1 MATGTGGIDQQV
13 TALADAYRSNPAAL
27 QKNYKVN
34 QNLLDLLALQKIKS
48 EKDAAKREIEMSQQ
62 PESQTVAQQR
72 ADEAVGRSKNE
83 IVEQVGGIAQLQKGR
98 QQQNLQRMAAGA
110 PSANQP
116 AQMTGIANQ
125 PAPNMARMAEG
136 GIVSFAGPKGSAVK
150 SPTPE
155 ELLREAGYKG
165 SMQDFYNLSIGE
177 RNRVLSTIND
187 RRASRRPGA
196 EAATGAY
203 MLDVAASPGR
213 FLGDVLSPI
222 GRELGLLNPEEKG
235 LWEGEHWGFTNELNK
250 RAASPE
256 NQPVDMSKLMPL
268 QGEDINTAGMV
279 LPPSHPAFGLA
290 PAPAAAAADPTDS
303 TDPVANPIPDTSL
316 PVPEIGAVDKTA
328 VDNFVTPQSRIPNER
343 NFELA
348 QAQAKM
354 RKGLSGLETRMGQDA
369 TAAGTGARDEA
380 AKFQDRTGVQAA
392 YGDMYRDRKVLADR
406 QAADRKANLWR
417 TLGAGAGGEGGLA
430 NIARTATNE
439 RAAEQLREQR
449 DLGGLQDLQKGRLT
463 ADQAIAKESLAAG
476 QKAEDLTQQDINNAT
491 TNHRAVMSDLEGS
504 ISKEADRGLKI
515 DELNMNAE
523 QWEAQI
529 RFDTILAKLKDSTQ
543 RIVAEYNGK
552 IRARGQDVQ
561 LRAIESDDRSTIIKG
576 IEATDRMITD
586 IRVSIEAAVQ
596 DAIEAKAIDSDYIA
610 MDETEK
616 ANHKNQLRRDITE
629 AFEAQIISQ
638 QALRERLRLKFEGA
652 IEGMRNPTGAP

>member
-1 MATGTGGIDQQV
+1 
-13 TALADAYRSNPAAL
+13 
-27 QKNYKVN
+27 
-34 QNLLDLLALQKIKS
+34 
-48 EKDAAKREIEMSQQ
+48 
-62 PESQTVAQQR
+62 
-72 ADEAVGRSKNE
+72 
-83 IVEQVGGIAQLQKGR
+83 
-98 QQQNLQRMAAGA
+98 
-110 PSANQP
+110 
-116 AQMTGIANQ
+116 
-125 PAPNMARMAEG
+125 
-136 GIVSFAGPKGSAVK
+136 
-150 SPTPE
+150 
-155 ELLREAGYKG
+155 
-165 SMQDFYNLSIGE
+165 
-177 RNRVLSTIND
+177 
-187 RRASRRPGA
+187 
-196 EAATGAY
+196 
-203 MLDVAASPGR
+203 
-213 FLGDVLSPI
+213 
-222 GRELGLLNPEEKG
+222 
-235 LWEGEHWGFTNELNK
+235 
-250 RAASPE
+250 
-256 NQPVDMSKLMPL
+256 
-268 QGEDINTAGMV
+268 MV
-279 LPPSHPAFGLA
+279 LPPSHPAFGPA

-543 RIVAEYNGK
+543 RVVAEYNGK

-596 DAIEAKAIDSDYIA
+596 DAIEIK
-610 MDETEK
+610 
-616 ANHKNQLRRDITE
+616 
-629 AFEAQIISQ
+629 
-638 QALRERLRLKFEGA
+638 
-652 IEGMRNPTGAP
+652 